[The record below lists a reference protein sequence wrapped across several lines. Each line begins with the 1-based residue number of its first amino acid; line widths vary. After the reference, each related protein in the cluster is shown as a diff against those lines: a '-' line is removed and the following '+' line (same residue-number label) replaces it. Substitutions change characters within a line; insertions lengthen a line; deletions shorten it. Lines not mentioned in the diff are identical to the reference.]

1 MKINKKY
8 QGGGINKK
16 RMGDHS
22 QMLVNPEPLIPE
34 VGSKGDTPLVK
45 RYQDGGEV
53 QSGAGQ
59 KKDKLKEQI
68 MSLQMRLQQIEDQMQ
83 SLSGRQGMGGSMY
96 QNLVDQRREIIDQIK
111 VLNASRR
118 DAGGSLFMEHG
129 GKMKYDEGGKS
140 KETFSGH
147 IYNSLEE
154 ANEALK
160 DGSYKK
166 NASKDERRNNKY
178 VINFKG
184 DDGKIHKKTFR
195 PYNDGGMMNVKY
207 GHGGKTTMAFLQD
220 GGKPEFDPGVDRQTT
235 EEAGNPTKNLTTKNP
250 SGGKWLGDKRPP
262 MYGASEEHIPFLTT
276 VYEMMD
282 AGENMDQM
290 YHSQEYLRPY
300 IKYIIAGQN
309 ETVLP
314 SLENAE
320 GAKDNDEKGKGK
332 MPAFMQ
338 NMSKDEIMEVLKNMP
353 GKK

>member
-1 MKINKKY
+1 MNINKKY

-22 QMLVNPEPLIPE
+22 QTIVNPEPLIPE
-34 VGSKGDTPLVK
+34 VGNKGDTPLVK

-53 QSGAGQ
+53 QSGASQ
-59 KKDKLKEQI
+59 KKDELKEQI

-111 VLNASRR
+111 ALNASRR

-129 GKMKYDEGGKS
+129 GKM
-140 KETFSGH
+140 
-147 IYNSLEE
+147 
-154 ANEALK
+154 
-160 DGSYKK
+160 
-166 NASKDERRNNKY
+166 
-178 VINFKG
+178 
-184 DDGKIHKKTFR
+184 
-195 PYNDGGMMNVKY
+195 KY

-262 MYGASEEHIPFLTT
+262 MYGASEEHVPFLTT

-300 IKYIIAGQN
+300 IKYIMAGQN

-320 GAKDNDEKGKGK
+320 GAKNEDEKGKGK

-338 NMSKDEIMEVLKNMP
+338 NMSKDEIMNVLKESFGGVRRM
-353 GKK
+353 KE

>member
-1 MKINKKY
+1 MNINKKY

-22 QMLVNPEPLIPE
+22 QTLVNPEPLIPE
-34 VGSKGDTPLVK
+34 VGNKGDTPLVK

-59 KKDKLKEQI
+59 KKDELKEQI

-129 GKMKYDEGGKS
+129 GKM
-140 KETFSGH
+140 
-147 IYNSLEE
+147 
-154 ANEALK
+154 
-160 DGSYKK
+160 
-166 NASKDERRNNKY
+166 
-178 VINFKG
+178 
-184 DDGKIHKKTFR
+184 
-195 PYNDGGMMNVKY
+195 KY

-320 GAKDNDEKGKGK
+320 AVTTMQGKGKGKSK
-332 MPAFMQ
+332 MPAFME
-338 NMSKDEIMEVLKNMP
+338 NMSKDEIIEVLKNMP